1 MWRMCARKIRTQAA
15 WNVAMTGAPMPAGSR
30 SSSTRRAISPA
41 ALFVKVTARTCF
53 GGTPRTPRSH
63 AIRWAMTRVLP
74 LPAPASTRRGP
85 SPAVTASRCGGFRS
99 TRSASRSSTWRLYR
113 TAKPREARR
122 PRRARLFHRH
132 RLGQVA
138 RLIHV
143 AAQTHRDVV
152 REELERDDGEDRREQ
167 LRAGRDLDDV
177 AGLRRDRPVP
187 GVADG
192 DQPALARAHL
202 LDVAEH
208 ALVGAVARHE
218 RHDRQV
224 VGNQG
229 DRPVLHLAARVALGV
244 DVGNLLELQRPLE
257 GDRVLEA
264 APEVEEALRVRE
276 LAGQRG
282 DAAVQL
288 EGLLH
293 EPRDLDEVVDALLHV
308 LRGDRVPLAAEPEA
322 EEIAGDDHGGERLA
336 GGDADLRP
344 RVHVEHARR
353 LARQR
358 RADDVGDGE

>member
-15 WNVAMTGAPMPAGSR
+15 WNVAMTGAPMPAGSS

-53 GGTPRTPRSH
+53 GGTPRTPRSQ

-99 TRSASRSSTWRLYR
+99 TRSAARSGTWRLYR
-113 TAKPREARR
+113 
-122 PRRARLFHRH
+122 ARLFDRH

-138 RLIHV
+138 RLVHV

-152 REELERDDGEDRREQ
+152 GEELERDDGEDRREQ

-177 AGLRRDRPVP
+177 TGLRRDRPVP

-192 DQPALARAHL
+192 DQPALSRAHL

-224 VGNQG
+224 VGDQG
-229 DRPVLHLAARVALGV
+229 DRPVLRLAARVALGV
-244 DVGNLLELQRPLE
+244 DVGKLPEVHRPLE
-257 GDRVLEA
+257 GDRV
-264 APEVEEALRVRE
+264 
-276 LAGQRG
+276 
-282 DAAVQL
+282 
-288 EGLLH
+288 
-293 EPRDLDEVVDALLHV
+293 
-308 LRGDRVPLAAEPEA
+308 
-322 EEIAGDDHGGERLA
+322 
-336 GGDADLRP
+336 
-344 RVHVEHARR
+344 
-353 LARQR
+353 
-358 RADDVGDGE
+358 